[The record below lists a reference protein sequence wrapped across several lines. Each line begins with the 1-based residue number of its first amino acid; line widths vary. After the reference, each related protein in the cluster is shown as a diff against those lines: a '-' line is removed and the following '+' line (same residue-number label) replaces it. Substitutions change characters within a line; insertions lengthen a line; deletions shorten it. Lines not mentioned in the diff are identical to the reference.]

1 MRIISGL
8 NGGQTIKVPKNFKLR
23 PTTDQSKEGI
33 FNIISNYYDVD
44 KLEVLDLFSGTGN
57 ISYEFASRGAKYV
70 RAVEINF
77 KHYNFIRSENR
88 RMNLNIDVIKSD
100 VFKYLNINNDQFDII
115 FADPPYNFDIN
126 KYEII
131 IDKIFKSKIINYH
144 GLLIIEHSNKIELN
158 NFNNYYQTRK
168 YGGCF
173 LVFLKTQI
181 TDNQNFLYRFVNN

>member
-158 NFNNYYQTRK
+158 NFKKYYQKRK

-173 LVFLKTQI
+173 FSFFKNVI
-181 TDNQNFLYRFVNN
+181 N

>member
-8 NGGQTIKVPKNFKLR
+8 NGGQKIKVPNNFKIR

-57 ISYEFASRGAKYV
+57 ISYEFASRGAKYI

-77 KHYNFIRSENR
+77 KHYNFIKSEIK

-100 VFKYLNINNDQFDII
+100 VFKYLNVNSDKFDII
-115 FADPPYNFDIN
+115 FADPPYNIDIN

-131 IDKIFKSKIINYH
+131 IDKIFNSKIINNN
-144 GLLIIEHSNKIELN
+144 GLLIIEHSNKIKLN
-158 NFNNYYQTRK
+158 NFNKYYQTRK

-173 LVFLKTQI
+173 FTFFKNT
-181 TDNQNFLYRFVNN
+181 NPW

>member
-1 MRIISGL
+1 MNAQKLYNKIV
-8 NGGQTIKVPKNFKLR
+8 NGDSLKELR
-23 PTTDQSKEGI
+23 KIPDET
-33 FNIISNYYDVD
+33 F
-44 KLEVLDLFSGTGN
+44 DL
-57 ISYEFASRGAKYV
+57 
-70 RAVEINF
+70 
-77 KHYNFIRSENR
+77 
-88 RMNLNIDVIKSD
+88 
-100 VFKYLNINNDQFDII
+100 I

-173 LVFLKTQI
+173 FSFFK
-181 TDNQNFLYRFVNN
+181 NANN

>member
-1 MRIISGL
+1 
-8 NGGQTIKVPKNFKLR
+8 
-23 PTTDQSKEGI
+23 
-33 FNIISNYYDVD
+33 
-44 KLEVLDLFSGTGN
+44 
-57 ISYEFASRGAKYV
+57 
-70 RAVEINF
+70 
-77 KHYNFIRSENR
+77 
-88 RMNLNIDVIKSD
+88 MNLNIDVIKSD

-173 LVFLKTQI
+173 FSFFK
-181 TDNQNFLYRFVNN
+181 NANN

>member
-1 MRIISGL
+1 MRIISGS

-100 VFKYLNINNDQFDII
+100 VFKYLNVNNDKFDII
-115 FADPPYNFDIN
+115 FADPPYNFSNKQYIEMVNQIKEFDILN
-126 KYEII
+126 NDGEI
-131 IDKIFKSKIINYH
+131 
-144 GLLIIEHSNKIELN
+144 IIEHSSNISLFNSNEKIEE
-158 NFNNYYQTRK
+158 RK
-168 YGGCF
+168 YGSSV
-173 LVFLKTQI
+173 LTIIKKASL
-181 TDNQNFLYRFVNN
+181 

>member
-1 MRIISGL
+1 
-8 NGGQTIKVPKNFKLR
+8 
-23 PTTDQSKEGI
+23 
-33 FNIISNYYDVD
+33 
-44 KLEVLDLFSGTGN
+44 
-57 ISYEFASRGAKYV
+57 
-70 RAVEINF
+70 
-77 KHYNFIRSENR
+77 
-88 RMNLNIDVIKSD
+88 MNLNIDVIKSD
-100 VFKYLNINNDQFDII
+100 VFKYLNVNNDQFDII

-173 LVFLKTQI
+173 FFLKTQI